1 MSIKRYNIGDDIET
15 MLRAFDFSRPTF
27 SYLKGEWFNPDEYD
41 LVPKKGVIERQL
53 KEKEEQLR
61 LLSER
66 HRMVEKQLQ
75 DEIDGYKKKLTG

>member
-1 MSIKRYNIGDDIET
+1 MSIRRYKIGDDIEAT
-15 MLRAFDFSRPTF
+15 LRAFDFSIPTF
-27 SYLKGEWFNPDEYD
+27 SYARGEWYDPDQYD

-75 DEIDGYKKKLTG
+75 DEIDGLKKKLTG